1 METLTRSAS
10 IRDRVRA
17 WRGAGRRI
25 ALIPTRGTL
34 HKGHM
39 RLVAEA
45 QERADHVIVSRC
57 ANPPQRDAP
66 MLEADR
72 DLLSKIGPDLL
83 VIPPIQEVFPAG
95 RDSSALVTLPSF
107 ENVLE
112 GAFRPAGYFGAL
124 STVHVKL
131 FNIVRP
137 DVAVFGERDFQE
149 LVIVRRLVED
159 LFLSIEIVGCPIMRD
174 GDGLALATANRDLT
188 REERA
193 MAPRLY
199 ATLGEIGAKIG
210 AGRCD
215 YAALEREGASLLEAA
230 GFTTDYFAIRQ
241 ASDLAPIG
249 AAARELVILAA
260 ARMPRSR
267 LCDNLRINLI
277 ERH

>member
-1 METLTRSAS
+1 METLTRGAS
-10 IRDRVRA
+10 IRDRVRV
-17 WRGAGRRI
+17 WREAGRRI
-25 ALIPTRGTL
+25 ALVPTRGTL

-83 VIPPIQEVFPAG
+83 FIPPIQEVFPAG
-95 RDSSALVTLPSF
+95 IDSSALVTLPSF
-107 ENVLE
+107 EKILE

-124 STVHVKL
+124 STVQVKL

-137 DVAVFGERDFQE
+137 DVAVFGERDYQE

-174 GDGLALATANRDLT
+174 GDGLALATSNRDLT
-188 REERA
+188 PEERA
-193 MAPRLY
+193 RAPRLY
-199 ATLGEIGAKIG
+199 AALGEIGARID
-210 AGRCD
+210 AGGRD
-215 YAALEREGASLLEAA
+215 YAGLEAEGAALLETA
-230 GFTTDYFAIRQ
+230 GFATDYFAIRQ
-241 ASDLAPIG
+241 AADLAPVG
-249 AAARELVILAA
+249 PTTRELVIMAA
-260 ARMPRSR
+260 ARLPRSR
-267 LCDNLRINLI
+267 LCDNLRVNLI